1 MEPPVYSNYPRG
13 PQGGGVPGYP
23 PGIYFEFIGKAWEMI
38 KTNFGQWAV
47 ASIVFIV
54 LSYAIAIPGII
65 LQLATG
71 NSGPEVATR
80 GISASFIIVMA
91 ISYIIQ
97 YAFAG
102 VLAAGFIRFVLHQLD
117 GNAADFGQ
125 IFVPFR
131 NLIPN
136 MITSLITYLM
146 IFVGVICC
154 VIPGIY
160 LCGNLGFT
168 NVLVTEGNLQPG
180 ESIRLSFDRMKPH
193 AWNMFGLGLVAG
205 LASILGVFACCIG
218 VLVTLPIFY
227 IVLAMQ
233 FRVLF
238 PEFGPGGNPV
248 QMGAEPPRG

>member
-1 MEPPVYSNYPRG
+1 
-13 PQGGGVPGYP
+13 
-23 PGIYFEFIGKAWEMI
+23 MI

-47 ASIVFIV
+47 ASILFMV
-54 LSYAIAIPGII
+54 LSYATAIPGTI

-80 GISASFIIVMA
+80 GVSASFIIIMLV
-91 ISYIIQ
+91 SYIIQ
-97 YAFAG
+97 FAFTG

-125 IFVPFR
+125 MFVPFR

-136 MITSLITYLM
+136 MITSLITYFMLA
-146 IFVGVICC
+146 IGFACC
-154 VIPGIY
+154 IVPGIY
-160 LCGNLGFT
+160 LTGNLLFT

-180 ESIRLSFDRMKPH
+180 DSIRLSFDRMKPH
-193 AWNMFGLGLVAG
+193 AWNMFGLYFVAA
-205 LASILGVFACCIG
+205 LASGLGVFACCVG
-218 VLVTLPIFY
+218 LLVTLPILY
-227 IVLAMQ
+227 VVLAMQ

-248 QMGAEPPRG
+248 QIGAEPPRG

>member
-23 PGIYFEFIGKAWEMI
+23 LGVYFEFIGKAWEMI

-47 ASIVFIV
+47 ASILFMV
-54 LSYAIAIPGII
+54 LSYATAIPGTI

-80 GISASFIIVMA
+80 GVSASFIIIMLV
-91 ISYIIQ
+91 SYIIQ
-97 YAFAG
+97 FAFTG

-125 IFVPFR
+125 MFVPFR

-136 MITSLITYLM
+136 MITSLITYFMLA
-146 IFVGVICC
+146 IGFACC
-154 VIPGIY
+154 IVPGIY
-160 LCGNLGFT
+160 LTGNLLFT

-180 ESIRLSFDRMKPH
+180 DSIRLSFDRMKPH
-193 AWNMFGLGLVAG
+193 AWNMFGLYFVAA
-205 LASILGVFACCIG
+205 LASGLGVFACCVG
-218 VLVTLPIFY
+218 LLVTLPILY
-227 IVLAMQ
+227 VVLAMQ

-248 QMGAEPPRG
+248 QIGAEPPRG